1 MGLFG
6 GLKWKNQQVRAGDP
20 SEMRMDAMRYDDAG
34 NLMPGGLIQG
44 GETSL
49 ETLPGYYEGG
59 DKFTGQDVVKMLLA
73 SVSDAGLRNRG
84 HESNAM
90 GNMNQFRLSAIEM
103 AKKQAAEQEQQQA
116 LMEAA
121 RQRGINPADV
131 TLAQGGLGGIIPK
144 QGELP
149 ERARMAQ
156 WYQNASPQERAAF
169 DQTNPIITNGYGS
182 AVVPRNALPGGLDPN
197 RYELIPDD
205 EGGPTQPAS
214 GGFRPPRFRR

>member
-6 GLKWKNQQVRAGDP
+6 GLKWDRKRLVPGDP
-20 SEMRMDAMRYDDAG
+20 SEMQMDAMRYDDAG
-34 NLMPGGLIQG
+34 NLMPGGLVQG
-44 GETSL
+44 GDVTS
-49 ETLPGYYEGG
+49 ERLPGFLQGGDAFTGRDALSMLLTSISDGLANQQGREGG
-59 DKFTGQDVVKMLLA
+59 AT
-73 SVSDAGLRNRG
+73 N
-84 HESNAM
+84 
-90 GNMNQFRLSAIEM
+90 NMMQFRLSAIEM
-103 AKKQAAEQEQQQA
+103 AKKQAEEQEQQQA

-144 QGELP
+144 QGDLP

>member
-1 MGLFG
+1 MGIFG
-6 GLKWKNQQVRAGDP
+6 GLKWDRKRLTPGDP
-20 SEMRMDAMRYDDAG
+20 SEMRMG
-34 NLMPGGLIQG
+34 PNGLVQG
-44 GETSL
+44 GDVTTER
-49 ETLPGYYEGG
+49 LPGYLQGG
-59 DKFTGQDVVKMLLA
+59 DEYTGRDLVAQILAGISDVADMQGGGQGGMM
-73 SVSDAGLRNRG
+73 DGQ
-84 HESNAM
+84 M
-90 GNMNQFRLSAIEM
+90 QFRLSAIEM
-103 AKKQAAEQEQQQA
+103 AKKQAEEQLQKQA

-131 TLAQGGLGGIIPK
+131 TLAQGGLGSIIPK
-144 QGELP
+144 QGDLP

>member
-1 MGLFG
+1 
-6 GLKWKNQQVRAGDP
+6 
-20 SEMRMDAMRYDDAG
+20 MRMNNGIVEGDQQPIEMAG
-34 NLMPGGLIQG
+34 NNGFWQ
-44 GETSL
+44 
-49 ETLPGYYEGG
+49 GG
-59 DKFTGQDVVKMLLA
+59 DKFTGRDGIAGILAVIGDAFAQQGGGAGGATPML
-73 SVSDAGLRNRG
+73 
-84 HESNAM
+84 
-90 GNMNQFRLSAIEM
+90 MNGRLSAIEM
-103 AKKQAAEQEQQQA
+103 AKKQAAEQAQQQA

-182 AVVPRNALPGGLDPN
+182 SVVPRNALPGGLDPD

-205 EGGPTQPAS
+205 EGGPAS
-214 GGFRPPRFRR
+214 RAPGGFPPRFRR

>member
-1 MGLFG
+1 
-6 GLKWKNQQVRAGDP
+6 
-20 SEMRMDAMRYDDAG
+20 MRMNNGIVEGDQQPIEMAG
-34 NLMPGGLIQG
+34 NNGFWQ
-44 GETSL
+44 
-49 ETLPGYYEGG
+49 GG
-59 DKFTGQDVVKMLLA
+59 DKFTGRDGIAGILAVIGDAFAQNGGGAGGATPML
-73 SVSDAGLRNRG
+73 
-84 HESNAM
+84 
-90 GNMNQFRLSAIEM
+90 MNGRLSAIEM
-103 AKKQAAEQEQQQA
+103 AKKQAAEQAQQQA

-182 AVVPRNALPGGLDPN
+182 SVVPRNALPGGLDPD

-205 EGGPTQPAS
+205 EGGPAS
-214 GGFRPPRFRR
+214 RAPGGFPPRFRR

>member
-6 GLKWKNQQVRAGDP
+6 GRNRLRAYDP
-20 SEMRMDAMRYDDAG
+20 ASMRMNNGIVEGDQQQLPRDAG
-34 NLMPGGLIQG
+34 FWQG
-44 GETSL
+44 GERFGGRDAL
-49 ETLPGYYEGG
+49 AGILAVIGDAFAQNGGGEG
-59 DKFTGQDVVKMLLA
+59 FATPML
-73 SVSDAGLRNRG
+73 
-84 HESNAM
+84 M
-90 GNMNQFRLSAIEM
+90 GNRLSAIEM
-103 AKKQAAEQEQQQA
+103 AKKKAEEQEQQQA

>member
-6 GLKWKNQQVRAGDP
+6 GRNRLRAYDP
-20 SEMRMDAMRYDDAG
+20 ASMRMNNGIVEGDQQPIEMAG
-34 NLMPGGLIQG
+34 NNGFWQ
-44 GETSL
+44 
-49 ETLPGYYEGG
+49 GG
-59 DKFTGQDVVKMLLA
+59 DKFTGRDGIAGILAVIGDAFAQNGGGAGGATPML
-73 SVSDAGLRNRG
+73 
-84 HESNAM
+84 
-90 GNMNQFRLSAIEM
+90 MNGRLSAIEM
-103 AKKQAAEQEQQQA
+103 AKKQAEDQLQQQA

-182 AVVPRNALPGGLDPN
+182 SVVPRNALPGGLDPD

-205 EGGPTQPAS
+205 EGGPAS
-214 GGFRPPRFRR
+214 RAPGGFPPRFRR

>member
-6 GLKWKNQQVRAGDP
+6 GRNRLRAYDP
-20 SEMRMDAMRYDDAG
+20 ATMRMNNGIVEGDQYPIEMAG
-34 NLMPGGLIQG
+34 ENGFWQ
-44 GETSL
+44 
-49 ETLPGYYEGG
+49 GG
-59 DKFTGQDVVKMLLA
+59 DKFTGRDGIAGILAVIGDAFAQNGGGAGGATPML
-73 SVSDAGLRNRG
+73 
-84 HESNAM
+84 
-90 GNMNQFRLSAIEM
+90 MNGRLSAIEM
-103 AKKQAAEQEQQQA
+103 AKKQAEDQLQKQA

-182 AVVPRNALPGGLDPN
+182 SVVPRNALPGGLDPD

-205 EGGPTQPAS
+205 EGGPAS
-214 GGFRPPRFRR
+214 RAPGGFPPRFRR

>member
-6 GLKWKNQQVRAGDP
+6 GRNRLRAYDP
-20 SEMRMDAMRYDDAG
+20 ASMRMNNGIVEGDQQPIEMVGDNG
-34 NLMPGGLIQG
+34 FWQ
-44 GETSL
+44 
-49 ETLPGYYEGG
+49 GG
-59 DKFTGQDVVKMLLA
+59 DKFGARDGIAGILAVIGDALAQQGGGHGAAMPML
-73 SVSDAGLRNRG
+73 
-84 HESNAM
+84 M
-90 GNMNQFRLSAIEM
+90 GGRLSAIEM
-103 AKKQAAEQEQQQA
+103 AKKHAAEQQQQQA

-182 AVVPRNALPGGLDPN
+182 SVVPRNALPGGLDPD

-205 EGGPTQPAS
+205 EGGPAS
-214 GGFRPPRFRR
+214 RAPGGFPPRFRR